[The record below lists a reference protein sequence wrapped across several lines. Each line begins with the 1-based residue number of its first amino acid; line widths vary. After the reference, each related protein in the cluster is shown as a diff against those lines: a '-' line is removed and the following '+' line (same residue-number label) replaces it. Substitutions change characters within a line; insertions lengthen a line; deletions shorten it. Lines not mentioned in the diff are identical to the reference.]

1 MQSFITEAMIRQER
15 RTELDSIE
23 READMI
29 LACHEAW
36 LLGYDVPEP
45 DVSVDASLE
54 PCLS

>member
-15 RTELDSIE
+15 RSQLDSIE
-23 READMI
+23 READTI

-45 DVSVDASLE
+45 DVSVDATLE
-54 PCLS
+54 PCIS

>member
-15 RTELDSIE
+15 RAELDSIE

-36 LLGYDVPEP
+36 LLGFDVPEP
-45 DVSVDASLE
+45 DISVDASLE
-54 PCLS
+54 PCVS